1 MDGPCS
7 RPPAQHCGLN
17 VQTHLTSPLTSV
29 NMVQFIAAAPY
40 PPHSRSI
47 PPSTGQGSWGRW
59 GSEEP
64 GARIHEDVRGSGR
77 HVGDSGEQ
85 WGQVGKVGRG

>member
-7 RPPAQHCGLN
+7 RPPAQHCWLN
-17 VQTHLTSPLTSV
+17 LQTHLTSPLTSV
-29 NMVQFIAAAPY
+29 NMVQFIAAAPC

-47 PPSTGQGSWGRW
+47 PPSTGQGNWGRW
-59 GSEEP
+59 GGEEP
-64 GARIHEDVRGSGR
+64 GAMIREDVRGSGG

-85 WGQVGKVGRG
+85 WGQVEKVGRG